1 MTEAIESEAIV
12 RDGILPGDVAI
23 VTGASRGF
31 GRAIARRLAA
41 GGARVACLDVI
52 EDEGA
57 ETADL
62 CRDGG
67 AEAEFF
73 RCDMGDADN
82 ITAAAAAVM
91 DKWGAPYAVVNNA
104 GIHPRSLV
112 LDCELEMW
120 ERTLRVNLTGT
131 FLCSRAFARAMADA
145 GRGAIVNIASG
156 RALQGA
162 VKGAHY
168 AASKAGIISLTKTLA
183 LEWAKLGIRVNCVIP
198 GVSETAQPLEATNL
212 EELLSRGKN
221 NPLGRIGQPEDIAG
235 VVAFLLSVDAAYMT
249 GQSVAC
255 NGGVI
260 MIP

>member
-1 MTEAIESEAIV
+1 MTDVIEREAIV

-31 GRAIARRLAA
+31 GRAIAQRLAA
-41 GGARVACLDVI
+41 GGARIACWDVI

-57 ETADL
+57 DTAAL

-67 AEAEFF
+67 TEAEFF

-82 ITAAAAAVM
+82 ISTAAAAVM
-91 DKWGAPYAVVNNA
+91 DRWGAPYAVINNA
-104 GIHPRSLV
+104 GIHPRSLA

-120 ERTLRVNLTGT
+120 ERTLRVNLTGS

-145 GRGAIVNIASG
+145 GRGAIVNMASG

-183 LEWAKLGIRVNCVIP
+183 LEWASLGIRVNCVIP
-198 GVSETAQPLEATNL
+198 GVSQTAQPLEVTNL

-235 VVAFLLSVDAAYMT
+235 VVAFLLSADAAYMT